1 MNNTF
6 FNDIIL
12 FSYLLRG
19 DSLEINVSNLL
30 KVIKLSAQIII
41 ENGGETYRA
50 EETIKFI
57 GKSFDVKEIESIATP
72 TGFYMTISINGEDNN
87 TLVKRIRK
95 RTINLQK
102 INDVN
107 NISRRLSE
115 HSITLSEALEELE
128 KINQKTNLENNYSI
142 LYAGLSSAFFAVLFG
157 GKLLGFFTALFTGI
171 IVALMSRRF
180 EKLHSYHFFSS
191 IFSGLIIAY
200 IAISVT
206 FFTKMGNYNNI
217 IVGCMMPLLPGL
229 AMTNAIRDTI
239 RGDLISGIA
248 RATEAL
254 LVASSLAAGAGI
266 TIYMAYAIGILG

>member
-1 MNNTF
+1 ME
-6 FNDIIL
+6 
-12 FSYLLRG
+12 FSIT
-19 DSLEINVSNLL
+19 SLL

-57 GKSFDVKEIESIATP
+57 CKSFKVKEIESIATP
-72 TGFYMTISINGEDNN
+72 TGFYVTVSLNGDDNN
-87 TLVKRIRK
+87 TFIKRIRK

-102 INDVN
+102 INDVIS
-107 NISRRLSE
+107 ISRKLSA
-115 HSITLSEALEELE
+115 HSISLDEALEELE
-128 KINQKTNLENNYSI
+128 FINNRKDLPHKNSI

-157 GKLLGFFTALFTGI
+157 GGLFEFITALFTGI
-171 IVALMSRRF
+171 LVAAVSSRF

-191 IFSGLIIAY
+191 IFSGLIIAFL
-200 IAISVT
+200 AISLT
-206 FFTKMGNYNNI
+206 FLARMGNYNPI

-266 TIYMAYAIGILG
+266 TIFIAYSIGSLI

>member
-1 MNNTF
+1 ME
-6 FNDIIL
+6 FNI
-12 FSYLLRG
+12 G
-19 DSLEINVSNLL
+19 TLL
-30 KVIKLSAQIII
+30 KVIKLSAQIIL

-57 GKSFDVKEIESIATP
+57 CKSFNVKETESIATP
-72 TGFYMTISINGEDNN
+72 TGIYITISVNGDDNN

-107 NISRRLSE
+107 NISRKLSE
-115 HSITLSEALEELE
+115 HSITLNEALEELE
-128 KINQKTNLENNYSI
+128 NINKRIDSDKYSI
-142 LYAGLSSAFFAVLFG
+142 LYAGLSSAFFTVLFG
-157 GKLLGFFTALFTGI
+157 GEVLEFFTALLTGI
-171 IVALMSRRF
+171 LVGAVSKRF
-180 EKLHSYHFFSS
+180 EKLHSYQFFSS
-191 IFSGLIIAY
+191 IFSGFIIAY
-200 IAISVT
+200 IAISAA
-206 FFTKMGNYNNI
+206 FFSKIGNYNHI

-254 LVASSLAAGAGI
+254 LVASSLAAGVGV
-266 TIYMAYAIGILG
+266 TIYAAYAIGILL

>member
-1 MNNTF
+1 MEF
-6 FNDIIL
+6 
-12 FSYLLRG
+12 
-19 DSLEINVSNLL
+19 NVSNLL
-30 KVIKLSAQIII
+30 KIIKLSAQIII

-57 GKSFDVKEIESIATP
+57 CKSFDISEVESIATP
-72 TGFYMTISINGEDNN
+72 TGFYITISVNGDDNN

-95 RTINLQK
+95 RTIDLQK

-107 NISRRLSE
+107 NISRKLSDRT
-115 HSITLSEALEELE
+115 ITLNEALEELKQINNRTDVDE
-128 KINQKTNLENNYSI
+128 KHSI
-142 LYAGLSSAFFAVLFG
+142 LYAGLSSAFFALLFG
-157 GKLLGFFTALFTGI
+157 GQLIEFITALFTGI
-171 IVALMSRRF
+171 LVAVVAKRF
-180 EKLHSYHFFSS
+180 EKLHSYQFFSS

-200 IAISVT
+200 LAISVT
-206 FFTKMGNYNNI
+206 SISKMGNYNNI

-266 TIYMAYAIGILG
+266 TIYMAYTIGVF